1 MDFTRV
7 GALAEVPEGEL
18 RSYELPAARVAIVHL
33 ENDVFAL
40 GDECTHEGCSLAE
53 GELDEAA
60 DTVVCPCHGSA
71 FDLRNGEPVEGPAED
86 PVPVFVVRVV
96 DGWIE
101 VGPQAGGEG

>member
-18 RSYELPAARVAIVHL
+18 RSYELPAARVAIAHL

>member
-18 RSYELPAARVAIVHL
+18 RSYELPACRVAIAHL

-53 GELDEAA
+53 GELDDAA
-60 DTVVCPCHGSA
+60 DTIVCPCHGSA

>member
-1 MDFTRV
+1 MDFIRV

-18 RSYELPAARVAIVHL
+18 RSYELPAGRVAIAHL
-33 ENDVFAL
+33 ENDLFAL
-40 GDECTHEGCSLAE
+40 GDGCTHEGCSLAE
-53 GELDEAA
+53 GQIDDSA

-71 FDLRNGEPVEGPAED
+71 FDLRNGEPVEGPAQD
-86 PVPVFVVRVV
+86 ALPVFAVRVV